1 MIQQDEGGAEMSI
14 EQAQAFIE
22 KVKNDEDLAKRLSEA
37 QDNESKLE
45 IARQEGFEFEL
56 EDVKIAK
63 DGLTDEALADVAA
76 ANASQ
81 EGCERYSNN
90 NLHWVLIG

>member
-1 MIQQDEGGAEMSI
+1 MSI
-14 EQAQAFIE
+14 EQAQAFFE

-56 EDVKIAK
+56 EDAKIAK
-63 DGLTDEALADVAA
+63 DALTEEGLERVAA
-76 ANASQ
+76 GSQ
-81 EGCERYSNN
+81 DELLYCA
-90 NLHWVLIG
+90 HKQIH